1 MIVSERKNDNKEIL
15 RDLFQNDEY
24 ISWVTN
30 ETNNGYVTDILNE
43 IHYSNKEEQRKTN
56 LLKYFYEGTKS
67 YAYHNNI
74 SPSADSL
81 GEYYTVKYNDHNYD
95 IGRLVQGIQ
104 SIYYFRKSIILDIAD
119 MDFEDIKNNIEL
131 IITQN
136 NSKSL

>member
-67 YAYHNNI
+67 YAYHNYDRYISLYNI
-74 SPSADSL
+74 HL
-81 GEYYTVKYNDHNYD
+81 NYL
-95 IGRLVQGIQ
+95 R
-104 SIYYFRKSIILDIAD
+104 
-119 MDFEDIKNNIEL
+119 MD
-131 IITQN
+131 
-136 NSKSL
+136 